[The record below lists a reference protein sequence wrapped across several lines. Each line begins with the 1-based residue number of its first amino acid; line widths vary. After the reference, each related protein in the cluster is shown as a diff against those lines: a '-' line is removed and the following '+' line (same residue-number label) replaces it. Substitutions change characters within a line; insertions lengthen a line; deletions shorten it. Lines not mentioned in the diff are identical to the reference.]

1 MALGGGT
8 FVTHNK
14 ILPGSYINFVS
25 AAQASSVLSDR
36 GIAAIPMEMDWGAEN
51 QMFEVE
57 AGDFRDYTRRLFG
70 YLYADDAVKPMRELF
85 RHARKVLF
93 FRLNK
98 GGVAAA
104 NALATARY
112 PGARGNTLTI
122 KVEANENST
131 EAAPLY
137 NVTTYMGTAKV
148 DIQTA
153 ISGAEELEDNDYV
166 IWTDSATMQLTAG
179 MPLTG
184 GTNGT
189 VTNDAYQTFLDQ
201 AESYSF
207 HAIGCQSTNE
217 TIKEL
222 FVAFTKRMREEV
234 GKKFQCVMP
243 NHLADYEGV
252 VSVKNG
258 IIGTKNTDAL
268 VPWVTGVIAGTA
280 VNASATNM
288 LYDGEYDIDTAYTQE
303 QLEKALREGSFIFH
317 NVDGEVHVLRD
328 INTYVTTT
336 EEKTSDF
343 SQNQTIRVLDQIA
356 NDIAVLFADKYIG
369 KIPNDAAGRVSLW
382 NDIVTHHNA
391 LQDIRAIEDFSGDDV
406 TVERGETKRSVVV
419 TDRVTPVNCMEQLYM
434 TVYVA

>member
-14 ILPGSYINFVS
+14 VLPGSYINFVS
-25 AAQASSVLSDR
+25 AAKASAVLSER
-36 GIAAIPMEMDWGAEN
+36 GIAAIPLEMDWGAEN
-51 QMFEVE
+51 QIFEVE

-70 YLYADDAVKPMRELF
+70 YLYTDDAMLPMRELF

-104 NALATARY
+104 NAFATARH
-112 PGARGNTLTI
+112 PGTRGNTLTI
-122 KVEANENST
+122 KIETNENST
-131 EAAPLY
+131 ETAPLY
-137 NVTTYMGTAKV
+137 NVTTYMGTVKA
-148 DIQTA
+148 DIQNA
-153 ISGAEELEDNDYV
+153 ISSAEELEDNDYV
-166 IWTDSATMQLTAG
+166 IWTDSATLALTAG
-179 MPLTG
+179 TPLTG

-189 VTNDAYQTFLDQ
+189 VTNDAYQAFLEQ
-201 AESYSF
+201 AESRSF
-207 HAIGCQSTNE
+207 HALGCPSKDD

-234 GKKFQCVMP
+234 GKKFQLVVP
-243 NHLADYEGV
+243 NCLADYEGV

-258 IIGTKNTDAL
+258 ISGTKDTAVL

-280 VNASATNM
+280 VNVSATNM
-288 LYDGEYDIDTAYTQE
+288 QYDGEHDIDTGYTQE

-317 NVDGEVHVLRD
+317 SVDGETHVLRD
-328 INTYVTTT
+328 INTYITTT
-336 EEKTSDF
+336 DEKTSDF

-356 NDIAVLFADKYIG
+356 NDIAVLFANKYIG
-369 KIPNDAAGRVSLW
+369 KVPNDAAGRVSLW
-382 NDIVTHHNA
+382 NDIVTHHKA
-391 LQDIRAIEDFSGDDV
+391 LQDIRAIEDFVGDNV
-406 TVERGETKRSVVV
+406 TVDKGETKRSVIV
-419 TDRVTPVNCMEQLYM
+419 TDQITPVNCMEQLYM